1 MNPKI
6 IKGIGILGTLLG
18 GLATLISSWSEKQER
33 EAETREVAERVV
45 KEEMQK
51 YLSDA
56 ETIVETEEESH

>member
-33 EAETREVAERVV
+33 EVETREVAERVV

-51 YLSDA
+51 YLSNT
-56 ETIVETEEESH
+56 ETIVEMEEESH

>member
-33 EAETREVAERVV
+33 EAETREVAEQVV
-45 KEEMQK
+45 KEEMKK
-51 YLSDA
+51 YLSDT
-56 ETIVETEEESH
+56 ETIVETEEESL